1 MRVFVSRWA
10 FRGSIISISGAVF
23 AAYFPI
29 TLLLFAGLHI
39 FYYLKIHHH
48 PLLKPTCWLLVRL
61 LISVTPE
68 RGEWAGNSSG
78 DLGCLLYLSF
88 IFNSLQSMLM
98 TLDICLISV
107 HSVTL
112 SLAHSSH
119 TLEPSPKLHPM
130 LRVTICSLFLESQF
144 QIFCHIAK
152 SDVRPYASY
161 FLWGKYLHLP
171 MLQFPNSAHRDF
183 YWFCETVYEKCY

>member
-1 MRVFVSRWA
+1 MLLFILRWE
-10 FRGSIISISGAVF
+10 FRGSVISISVVVF
-23 AAYFPI
+23 AACFPTI
-29 TLLLFAGLHI
+29 LLLFAGLHVC
-39 FYYLKIHHH
+39 YYLKIHHH
-48 PLLKPTCWLLVRL
+48 PPAGRWWRLLV
-61 LISVTPE
+61 SVTPE

-78 DLGCLLYLSF
+78 DLCWLLYLSS

-107 HSVTL
+107 HSVTF
-112 SLAHSSH
+112 SLAYSSH

-144 QIFCHIAK
+144 QIFCTIAK

-161 FLWGKYLHLP
+161 FLWGNRFTYLCFSSL
-171 MLQFPNSAHRDF
+171 NSAHQDF
-183 YWFCETVYEKCY
+183 YWFCKNSL